1 MMTSMMPKKFNIAT
15 ADRQGLV
22 DRVTQ
27 LTSALVK
34 QKDTIAKMKSTEENL
49 LSENERLQRQIRRL
63 EEEGAVARELRG
75 ELQNEVA
82 RLQRSVDLL
91 TAELQ
96 MHHGEQAL
104 LNSQTPSEN
113 RKDKHGE
120 PGPDWPGAS
129 QGESAVYD
137 KRKSS
142 SEFIL
147 TDVCTAEQNSTVD
160 WDSLRE
166 HLVGLNEYLL
176 HIRGLSANPSEEDSA
191 LTSQDAVNGEYGCG
205 LFAQKAAALLP
216 KNIAL
221 IEMITAL
228 PSFEGPKQ
236 CRSSSGL
243 ASDGSGE
250 NSCVATTP
258 QEAATAARL
267 ERELSTTEQGRA
279 QAEERMRAA
288 QQAYIQAKKC
298 IEDQERVLADKEREI
313 ASLRQAMQRRGDTEA
328 AEARRREQEAARLAA
343 VESEMASR
351 QEEARAA
358 EERLA
363 QAGRTAAALQARL
376 AAAAVAAQEREEAL
390 EGAAR
395 RAEEREA
402 QARRDAEAARGAL
415 EAVRRELRQAQE
427 EKALQ
432 LEVDRR
438 IIRGLQSEGRARA
451 AELEARIASLEALLR
466 APHSDAAVG
475 FLGAPHTD
483 PHPAHAGPDADPDA
497 GGGAATAA
505 LAVTAGAGIG
515 VFGAAAGG
523 GAGGAGGDFP
533 DGGKGGA
540 GGGVGEGGELIRRA
554 LRAMEDMV
562 EALMRRPDLCRR
574 IDADLAALEA
584 ELAAAAGRQGAGALE
599 RRVEALCGVVQIAA
613 DYLQEIPCPDP
624 RALPHHHHGGGGG
637 GAGGCW
643 LARAVWRACCC
654 CCCGGGGGG
663 GRAAVGPAYAPVRS
677 SGDYDDAL

>member
-1 MMTSMMPKKFNIAT
+1 MMPKKFNIET

-34 QKDTIAKMKSTEENL
+34 QKDSISKLKSAEENL
-49 LSENERLQRQIRRL
+49 LSENDRLQRQIRRL

-104 LNSQTPSEN
+104 LNSQNPSEN
-113 RKDKHGE
+113 RKVSPSE
-120 PGPDWPGAS
+120 NAS
-129 QGESAVYD
+129 SD
-137 KRKSS
+137 TRKSL
-142 SEFIL
+142 EL
-147 TDVCTAEQNSTVD
+147 NGTDSCAADQNSTVN
-160 WDSLRE
+160 WDSLCE

-176 HIRGLSANPSEEDSA
+176 QISSLTANPSEGGGTF
-191 LTSQDAVNGEYGCG
+191 TSQNALNGEYGFE
-205 LFAQKAAALLP
+205 LVAQKAAALLP

-221 IEMITAL
+221 IEMITAS
-228 PSFEGPKQ
+228 PSGERPKQ
-236 CRSSSGL
+236 CRSNSGL
-243 ASDGSGE
+243 ASDGSRDS
-250 NSCVATTP
+250 SCVATSP
-258 QEAATAARL
+258 QEAATTARL

-288 QQAYIQAKKC
+288 QQAYLQAKKC
-298 IEDQERVLADKEREI
+298 IEDQERVVADKDREI
-313 ASLRQAMQRRGDTEA
+313 ASLRQALQRRGDTDA
-328 AEARRREQEAARLAA
+328 ADIRRREQETARLAA
-343 VESEMASR
+343 LESEMASR

-376 AAAAVAAQEREEAL
+376 AAAAAAAQEREEAL

-402 QARRDAEAARGAL
+402 QARRETEAARGAL
-415 EAVRRELRQAQE
+415 EAARRELRQAQE

-432 LEVDRR
+432 LEVDKR

-475 FLGAPHTD
+475 FLGSPHTD
-483 PHPAHAGPDADPDA
+483 PHPAHDCPDADP
-497 GGGAATAA
+497 AAAVGSTAAA

-515 VFGAAAGG
+515 VFGAAA
-523 GAGGAGGDFP
+523 AAGGDAP
-533 DGGKGGA
+533 DGGKDGA
-540 GGGVGEGGELIRRA
+540 GGGGGGGRGEEGGELIRRA
-554 LRAMEDMV
+554 LRAMEDLV

-574 IDADLAALEA
+574 IDSDLAALEA

-624 RALPHHHHGGGGG
+624 RALPHHHHSEGGGGG
-637 GAGGCW
+637 G
-643 LARAVWRACCC
+643 LARAVWRACCGWCRC
-654 CCCGGGGGG
+654 CCGGGG